1 MWDLTAESQSNWANF
16 LTLYILVNNTFVFTF
31 SSVAKRGARKMN
43 SSFKIQFSSYKTNE
57 PRFIW
62 LYCEW
67 GTTVGSLDTVRV
79 TLVNIWIKQTWQKLF
94 FKLRLPLRAALLFY
108 VLTTAA
114 LQTEESWAPAPK
126 ITIFK
131 HGVLFCWKERI
142 LSMKWGV

>member
-1 MWDLTAESQSNWANF
+1 MWGLIAESQSNWANL
-16 LTLYILVNNTFVFTF
+16 LTLYILVNNIFGFSF

-43 SSFKIQFSSYKTNE
+43 SSFEIQFSSYKTNE
-57 PRFIW
+57 PIFIW

-67 GTTVGSLDTVRV
+67 GTMVGSLDAARV
-79 TLVNIWIKQTWQKLF
+79 ILVNIWIKWTWQKLF
-94 FKLRLPLRAALLFY
+94 SKLQLLRAALLFY

-142 LSMKWGV
+142 LRMKWGV